1 LTWLDQGLFR
11 HWQPIPSPA
20 NLCPELGSVGP
31 IARHVAA
38 PFHPNEKPTMKKKK
52 LVAGEWYYRCGY
64 RSSNNMPTR
73 PRIFIETVEFLGHFK
88 RDPRSSTSY
97 YTFDYVNPEAHE
109 SRGFQIASREQAEQS
124 VLTAK

>member
-1 LTWLDQGLFR
+1 
-11 HWQPIPSPA
+11 
-20 NLCPELGSVGP
+20 
-31 IARHVAA
+31 
-38 PFHPNEKPTMKKKK
+38 MKKKK

-124 VLTAK
+124 VLTASELLERLTNMESTIIKETRKRKKGENG